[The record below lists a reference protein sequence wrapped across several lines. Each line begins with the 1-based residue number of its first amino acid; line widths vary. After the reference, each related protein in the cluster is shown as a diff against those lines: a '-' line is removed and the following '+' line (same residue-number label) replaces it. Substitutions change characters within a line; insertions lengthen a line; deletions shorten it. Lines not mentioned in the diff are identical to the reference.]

1 MATEKKTE
9 KELEGI
15 AMKNAMEEYYKSK
28 GIEPPKDNSIPTV
41 DDPSV
46 IPTPQIPEPINIPAQ
61 TLNYNADNLQNQ
73 IQTENDPDL
82 LMSYEVV
89 SLPSKGLFYPD
100 GLKEVQIEYLT
111 SRDED
116 LLTTPS
122 FIDDGSVL
130 DKLLARKI
138 VDKNINPKNLLS
150 GDRSALILFLRT
162 SSYGNIYKVSV
173 PDPRNGN
180 SFEEDVDLL
189 TLKYKEVN
197 EKPNAAGEF
206 VVEIP
211 MRKKKVSVKLL
222 TSGAEDIIFK
232 QAEARREAYQE
243 EVSEFNT
250 MRLKASIMEINGN
263 RDRSYIERF
272 VDVMPAL
279 DAFTIRRKLLDVSPE
294 VEMKYMFTAPD
305 GYKFEAPLSMGIDFF
320 FPSH

>member
-1 MATEKKTE
+1 
-9 KELEGI
+9 
-15 AMKNAMEEYYKSK
+15 
-28 GIEPPKDNSIPTV
+28 
-41 DDPSV
+41 
-46 IPTPQIPEPINIPAQ
+46 
-61 TLNYNADNLQNQ
+61 
-73 IQTENDPDL
+73 

>member
-1 MATEKKTE
+1 MAKQELSD
-9 KELEGI
+9 KELEKM
-15 AMKNAMEEYYKSK
+15 AMKNAMDEYYKAK
-28 GIEPPKDNSIPTV
+28 GIEPPV
-41 DDPSV
+41 EQAPS
-46 IPTPQIPEPINIPAQ
+46 PHIPEQINIPSQ
-61 TLNYNADNLQNQ
+61 TLNYNAENLQNQ

-82 LMSYEVV
+82 LMTYEVV

-100 GLKEVQIEYLT
+100 GLKEVKIEYLT

-122 FIDDGSVL
+122 FIEDGTVL
-130 DKLLARKI
+130 DKLLERKI

-162 SSYGNIYKVSV
+162 SSYGNMYKVSV
-173 PDPRNGN
+173 PDPRNGK
-180 SFEEDVDLL
+180 SFEQEVDLL

-211 MRKKKVSVKLL
+211 MRKKKVSIKLL
-222 TSGAEDIIFK
+222 TSGVEDNIFK
-232 QAEARREAYQE
+232 QAEARKEAYGE
-243 EVSEFNT
+243 DVSEFNT
-250 MRLKASIMEINGN
+250 MRLKASIMEIGGN

-279 DAFTIRRKLLDVSPE
+279 DAFTIRKKILDVSPE
-294 VEMKYMFTAPD
+294 VEMKYQFTAPD

-320 FPSH
+320 FPNP